1 MKANKPPPPPPLQ
14 FPKLEDDLMVEI
26 LVRSFPDPKSAGR
39 CKLVCKRWRNLIG
52 GTRFMHCF
60 ASRHQFLLARG
71 ILSTPR
77 NNITAGENQTSRCWA
92 ELISWEPR
100 AFVYHNFLSKTECEH
115 LISQAKPQLARSKVF
130 CSETRMNIESSNRT
144 SSQGS
149 VGSSN
154 VVTDIEKRIA
164 DFTSIPVE
172 NGERLHVVHYE
183 VGQKFEPH
191 FDYSPSEYYDK
202 TGGARAASVLMY
214 LRKGERLGLSVKP
227 KMGDALVFWSMK
239 PDGGMDPSSM
249 HATRLGQQRR
259 DALKANNPPPPPP
272 QQFPKLEDDLMVEI
286 LVRSFPD
293 PKSAGRCKLVCK
305 RWRNLIAGTR
315 FKHSFAS
322 RHQFLLARG
331 ILSIPR
337 NNITA
342 GENQTSRCWAE
353 LISWEPRAFIYH
365 NFLSKT
371 ECEHLISR
379 AKPQNGEHLNV
390 VHYEVG
396 QKLEPHFDYTGPHDY
411 YTKTGGA
418 RAASILMYLSREKKR
433 KRLGLSVKPKMGDAL
448 VFWNIKP
455 DGNVD
460 PCSKHAGSAVI
471 KGDKWLALN
480 FMRVN
485 KRKVQNG

>member
-1 MKANKPPPPPPLQ
+1 MRSRRTQTKAEVSDTKGFTFPSNRLLLFLELSRVIRVIEMYWFLPL
-14 FPKLEDDLMVEI
+14 LLCG
-26 LVRSFPDPKSAGR
+26 S
-39 CKLVCKRWRNLIG
+39 
-52 GTRFMHCF
+52 
-60 ASRHQFLLARG
+60 LLA
-71 ILSTPR
+71 T
-77 NNITAGENQTSRCWA
+77 
-92 ELISWEPR
+92 
-100 AFVYHNFLSKTECEH
+100 H
-115 LISQAKPQLARSKVF
+115 LR
-130 CSETRMNIESSNRT
+130 
-144 SSQGS
+144 
-149 VGSSN
+149 
-154 VVTDIEKRIA
+154 
-164 DFTSIPVE
+164 
-172 NGERLHVVHYE
+172 
-183 VGQKFEPH
+183 
-191 FDYSPSEYYDK
+191 
-202 TGGARAASVLMY
+202 
-214 LRKGERLGLSVKP
+214 
-227 KMGDALVFWSMK
+227 
-239 PDGGMDPSSM
+239 
-249 HATRLGQQRR
+249 QQRR
-259 DALKANNPPPPPP
+259 DALKANKLPPPPPQ

-293 PKSAGRCKLVCK
+293 PRSAGRCKLVCK

-315 FKHSFAS
+315 FKHRFAS

-379 AKPQNGEHLNV
+379 AKPHMVRSKLISLDTLTSIESSKRTSTQAPVGSSNVVRDIEKRIADFTFIPVENGERLTV

-418 RAASILMYLSREKKR
+418 RAASILMYLSDVEEGGETVFPFAKPIDYSSKEKKR

-460 PCSKHAGSAVI
+460 PYSEHAGSAVI

-480 FMRVN
+480 FMRVK